1 MANEEY
7 IRYLQNIVNDIQNS
21 INQAEE
27 DYKKWHSKYVEAK
40 DDDVLTMSQKLKATP
55 ELGWE
60 VVSRILIKFRLNAD
74 KIRILSPN
82 SAEILHEKIGELEK
96 YWKQENDM
104 LKKSGGVVTPENAQ
118 EMQNVTNKIQILK
131 GEIVTGIK
139 IAEKAMFDTIK
150 MVTKKAKEN
159 N

>member
-1 MANEEY
+1 MVNEEY
-7 IRYLQNIVNDIQNS
+7 IRYLQNLVNDIQNS

-27 DYKKWHSKYVEAK
+27 DHTKWHSKYVEAK
-40 DDDVLTMSQKLKATP
+40 DDDVLTMSQKLKVTP

-82 SAEILHEKIGELEK
+82 SAEILHKKINDLEK
-96 YWKQENDM
+96 YWRQENEL

-118 EMQNVTNKIQILK
+118 EIQDVTNKIQILK
-131 GEIVTGIK
+131 GEIVIGIK

-150 MVTKKAKEN
+150 MVTKKAN
-159 N
+159 